1 MKPDLT
7 MPCVRRP
14 RPAQGINFRRAIALL
29 LLAAVLAGCSAL
41 NIPNPFASPSPPPGS
56 TAPAT
61 AEPTASPTATPNPA
75 DGPQT
80 LTLWLPPRFN
90 PESGGAAGQL
100 LAARLQMFAA
110 QNPDLTINVR
120 IKAETG
126 GSGLISA
133 LAAAAPAAP
142 SALPGLVAFSR
153 EDMQIAALKGLIYS
167 LDDYS
172 QVLNSPDWYDY
183 ARELAS
189 VQGSHMCLPFAGDA
203 LALLYRPALAGNA
216 LGTWDELVNQGV
228 PLAFSAG
235 DPQSLVTLALY
246 RSAGGTT
253 EDAQMRPTLQREPL
267 ETVLKLYLRGATVG
281 TFPAWLP
288 TITNTEQAWQAYADQ
303 RVHLAAGWAS
313 TYLGTLPADTSLAP
327 LPGLL
332 GKPASL
338 ATAWNWCIAE
348 PDPAKR
354 ELAVRLAEFLVDA
367 KFMGEWTAAAGYL
380 PTRPNALASWS
391 NQSLRTTVG
400 LIAEPAHALAP
411 SDQLYTLGPILEN
424 AAVQVLRQQVDPAS
438 AANAAVKPFVSQ

>member
-1 MKPDLT
+1 
-7 MPCVRRP
+7 MPCARRP
-14 RPAQGINFRRAIALL
+14 RPAQGIAFRRAIALL
-29 LLAAVLAGCSAL
+29 ILAAVLAGCSAL
-41 NIPNPFASPSPPPGS
+41 NIPNPFAPPSPVPASP
-56 TAPAT
+56 TAT

-80 LTLWLPPRFN
+80 LTLWLPPRFD
-90 PESGGAAGQL
+90 PKSGAAGQL
-100 LAARLQMFAA
+100 LEARLQMFAA
-110 QNPDLTINVR
+110 QNPGLTINVR

-126 GSGLISA
+126 TSGLLAA
-133 LAAAAPAAP
+133 LGAAAPAAP
-142 SALPGLVAFSR
+142 AALPGLVAFSR
-153 EDMQIAALKGLIYS
+153 EDMQIAALRGLIYP
-167 LDDYS
+167 LEDYS
-172 QVLNSPDWYDY
+172 QILNSPDWYDY
-183 ARELAS
+183 SREIAR
-189 VQGSHMCLPFAGDA
+189 VQGSSMCLPFAGDA
-203 LALLYRPALAGNA
+203 LALLYRPALAGNP
-216 LGTWDELVNQGV
+216 LGTWDELVNQAI

-235 DPQSLVTLALY
+235 DPQALVTLALY

-253 EDAQMRPTLQREPL
+253 EDAQQRPTLQRDPL
-267 ETVLKLYLRGATVG
+267 ESVLKLYLRGAAVG

-288 TITNTEQAWQAYADQ
+288 TITNTEQAWQAYTDQ
-303 RVHLAAGWAS
+303 RVHLAVGWVS
-313 TYLGTLPADTSLAP
+313 TYLGSPPADTSLAP
-327 LPGLL
+327 LPGLE
-332 GKPASL
+332 GQAASL
-338 ATAWNWCIAE
+338 ATAWGWCIAE

-400 LIAEPAHALAP
+400 FIAAPAHALAP